1 LDDLTCARI
10 LFALIKPFFPVL
22 LCAYSVLLTA
32 DVVGSFRLQ
41 RMISELCGNKSN
53 LEYDIFEEIGINNSV
68 VCSTSLVHSNCP

>member
-1 LDDLTCARI
+1 MCS
-10 LFALIKPFFPVL
+10 LIICLNETFFFH
-22 LCAYSVLLTA
+22 AYSVLLTA
-32 DVVGSFRLQ
+32 DVVASFRLQ

>member
-1 LDDLTCARI
+1 MDDLTCARI
-10 LFALIKPFFPVL
+10 IFALMKLFFPVL
-22 LCAYSVLLTA
+22 VCAYSVLLTA